1 MAKDDENSNSSGST
15 SSHTAHDNEIEE
27 EPSVSRRQ
35 SRVDRDGS
43 KVFENM
49 SPEEREQLTRI
60 ASNFPKRRAT
70 DIGAEK
76 PTSTL
81 ERRDTIEEMDE
92 DHPAFDPSSGQF
104 DQRKWARKMLRLM
117 DRQGLERPVSTGVAF
132 QNLNVSGSGSALQY
146 QSSVSSML
154 LAPLRPQEYLSF
166 ARRSPEKHI
175 LRNFDGLLQSGE
187 LLIVLGRPGSG
198 CSTFLKTLCGELHGL
213 KLRKSSEIQYNGISM
228 ERMHKEFKGEVLY
241 NQEVDKHFPHLTVG
255 QTLEFAAAARTPEVR
270 LNGIGRQQYAK
281 YISQVVM
288 TVFGLSHTYNTKG
301 TLLPWEED
309 ADLALACIS
318 NIKHSWR

>member
-1 MAKDDENSNSSGST
+1 MAQDNENSRSSEST
-15 SSHTAHDNEIEE
+15 SSNTSHDNEIEE
-27 EPSVSRRQ
+27 EPPVSRRQ

-43 KVFENM
+43 QVFDNM
-49 SPEEREQLTRI
+49 SPEERAQLTRI
-60 ASNFPKRRAT
+60 ASGFLKRRAT
-70 DIGAEK
+70 DTGGGGGTALQRK
-76 PTSTL
+76 
-81 ERRDTIEEMDE
+81 DTIEEMDE
-92 DHPAFDPSSGQF
+92 DHPAFDPNSGQF
-104 DQRKWARKMLRLM
+104 DQRKWVRKVLRLL
-117 DRQGLERPVSTGVAF
+117 DREGLPRPVSTGVAF

-146 QSSVSSML
+146 QSSVSSAL

-166 ARRSPEKHI
+166 IRRSPEKHI
-175 LRNFDGLLQSGE
+175 LRSFDGLLQSGE

-198 CSTFLKTLCGELHGL
+198 CSTLLKTLCGELHGL

-255 QTLEFAAAARTPEVR
+255 QTLEFAAAARTPDVR
-270 LNGIGRQQYAK
+270 LQGIGRQQYAK

-301 TLLPWEED
+301 TFTVFETN
-309 ADLALACIS
+309 AVFYS
-318 NIKHSWR
+318 GT